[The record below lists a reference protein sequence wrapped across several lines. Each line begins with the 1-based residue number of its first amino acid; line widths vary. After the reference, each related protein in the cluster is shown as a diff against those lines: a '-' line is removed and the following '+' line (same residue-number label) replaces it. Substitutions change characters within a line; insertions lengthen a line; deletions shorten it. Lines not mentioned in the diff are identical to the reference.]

1 MKCNVGAIDRLLRI
15 IIGLVIAVWGIFN
28 TSYWGVVGIVIMAT
42 GLFGYCL
49 LYSLFGIG
57 TTKKDS

>member
-15 IIGLVIAVWGIFN
+15 IIGLVIAVWGVFN
-28 TSYWGVVGIVIMAT
+28 ASYWGVVGIVILAT

-49 LYSLFGIG
+49 LYSIFGIK
-57 TTKKDS
+57 TSKKEK